1 MYLNLDLL
9 YNTYNYLFPLFYYFS
24 EYDCECCDWYLDI
37 YSPIFK
43 KFIIINGNTV
53 YYNDYNDYILSIRN
67 SNLKFTEKE
76 CTSGFPEYD
85 IYTAKRITKLP
96 KCILHLKK
104 NLNTHLNFLRND
116 SRKKSPFLKFE

>member
-24 EYDCECCDWYLDI
+24 EYDCENDWYLDI

-43 KFIIINGNTV
+43 KFIIINDNTV
-53 YYNDYNDYILSIRN
+53 YYNDYNDYIDSVKNIN
-67 SNLKFTEKE
+67 IKFTEKE
-76 CTSGFPEYD
+76 CTSGFPGYD

-96 KCILHLKK
+96 KCTLHLKK